1 MTSSVVLADST
12 LCFSLPVMAE
22 KPLDAGFGTDY
33 SEYSDK
39 ARSKLNS
46 AHVDLATSF
55 VEQLYGTSAVEAV
68 DSDFASIGNALDDL
82 LAQAAVGAVE
92 SDPMRGKYQDT
103 PIVSVSQSPAI
114 STAHVTPQM
123 TAAVL
128 PPPPGFDFIDEGE
141 SVADASSPYMYYDQ
155 SCGMSYTSSPSW
167 RPSYPPPFHLG
178 FKLFVG
184 ALPYSV
190 TEADLFPLFN
200 QFGEIL
206 ELHIQRDWL
215 GRSKGCAWL
224 RYSTMDECD
233 AAIEALHNNYYL
245 GSMNRPMQLTYASD
259 STNSLKGVQS
269 RGRTQSF
276 SSGSILTSAG
286 SSAASS
292 SSEPKSAIPT
302 PSDAPQRPRAMTDL
316 VIPPERET
324 GAGGGG
330 GLLSKLRAI
339 SMTAP
344 SATDKEDKLKK
355 VEIFT
360 GIPLTFSEHDIRN
373 LFEQFGPVRT
383 IETGNNS
390 NWIVVFESLRDANRA
405 RDTIDGVTLPGCC
418 EAVKTSP
425 VN

>member
-1 MTSSVVLADST
+1 
-12 LCFSLPVMAE
+12 MAE
-22 KPLDAGFGTDY
+22 KPLDADFGTDY
-33 SEYSDK
+33 TGYSDK
-39 ARSKLNS
+39 TRSKLNS
-46 AHVDLATSF
+46 RHVDLATSF
-55 VEQLYGTSAVEAV
+55 VEQLYGTSASDSV
-68 DSDFASIGNALDDL
+68 DSDLALIGNALDDL
-82 LAQAAVGAVE
+82 LTQAAVSAVE
-92 SDPMRGKYQDT
+92 PDPMRGKYQET

-123 TAAVL
+123 SAAIL

-141 SVADASSPYMYYDQ
+141 SAAADASSPYMYYDQ

-224 RYSTMDECD
+224 RYSTMEECD

-259 STNSLKGVQS
+259 STNSLKGGGGGMGTTQS
-269 RGRTQSF
+269 TVHGGRGRTQSF

-286 SSAASS
+286 STES
-292 SSEPKSAIPT
+292 KSASAQT
-302 PSDAPQRPRAMTDL
+302 PSAEVVPPQRPRAMTDL
-316 VIPPERET
+316 VMPPSAVAVGENQSST
-324 GAGGGG
+324 AGG

-344 SATDKEDKLKK
+344 PPTDNEEQKK
-355 VEIFT
+355 VKIST
-360 GIPLTFSEHDIRN
+360 GIPLNFSETDMRN
-373 LFEQFGPVRT
+373 LFEQFGPIRSV
-383 IETGNNS
+383 ELS
-390 NWIVVFESLRDANRA
+390 DQSASAAVVVFECTRDASRA
-405 RDTIDGVTLPGCC
+405 RDTIDGVTLPGCS
-418 EAVKTSP
+418 EAVRIL
-425 VN
+425 